1 MKKILAMIL
10 MVTMLVSMSCSLA
23 EQVVEEEPV
32 CETVEV
38 PEPVEEVKPE
48 PVAETVE
55 EKTEEKVE
63 EKTEE
68 KVEEKVEEKQE
79 TVEEIPEEEIVIEET
94 EIREEDFSADVVLT
108 LVNEGELYY
117 GDVATLRVY
126 ISNANAE
133 YVINWQYSDGG
144 DWHTIDGEHET
155 TYSFELNEINAGYLY
170 RVAVEKIG

>member
-68 KVEEKVEEKQE
+68 KTEEKQE